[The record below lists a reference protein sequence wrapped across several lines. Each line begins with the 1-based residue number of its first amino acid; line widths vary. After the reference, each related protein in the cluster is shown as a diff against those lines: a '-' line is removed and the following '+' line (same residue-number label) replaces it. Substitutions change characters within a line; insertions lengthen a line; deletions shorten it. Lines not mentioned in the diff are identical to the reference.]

1 MDLDQNYIT
10 AWIWTKGTDPALDAD
25 GGNSE
30 GVWSSTFPA
39 EGEVPYIIAV
49 DQDQNWTKEFQNIAE
64 IIPDFNQHQGD
75 MSKE

>member
-1 MDLDQNYIT
+1 LDLDQNYIT

-49 DQDQNWTKEFQNIAE
+49 DYDQEWTNEFL
-64 IIPDFNQHQGD
+64 IISEKIPSFNTEGWLPN
-75 MSKE
+75 K